1 MKTTY
6 LRDRKRER
14 SILFILIILI
24 SIFVLLYN
32 PVRGAISKV
41 VYGVAPGVWKSGFVI
56 SDKVASFF
64 SGFRS
69 NVNISNE
76 NKLLREQV
84 IRIEKQIHEQ
94 NFLREEVLGLSQA
107 LGRPLVDKR
116 VKANV
121 IVGQGRSPYDTLI
134 IDAGTEHGIRAGDS
148 VVYAS
153 VGLIGTIVEAYPSS
167 SKAKLFSSP
176 GDEVPVFIGA
186 QSVPTKAKGR
196 GMGNFEAQVPQG
208 SKINIGE
215 EVRSMPQ
222 GNLFLGIVGAVE
234 ENPAEPFVRV
244 LFRTSFNI
252 TEIESV
258 EVLVGPKNTSC
269 TSKSLTP
276 CSPNGF

>member
-24 SIFVLLYN
+24 SIFVLLYG
-32 PVRGAISKV
+32 PSRSAISKV
-41 VYGVAPGVWKSGFVI
+41 VYGVAPGVWNGGGVI
-56 SDKVASFF
+56 SDKEASFL

-84 IRIEKQIHEQ
+84 MRMETQILEQ
-94 NFLREEVLGLSQA
+94 NFLREEVLGLSEA
-107 LGRPLVDKR
+107 LGRAGVDKR
-116 VKANV
+116 VTAKV

-153 VGLIGTIVEAYPSS
+153 VGVIGIIVEAYPSS

-176 GDEVPVFIGA
+176 GEEVLVFIGA
-186 QSVPTKAKGR
+186 QSVPANAKGR

-208 SKINIGE
+208 SKISIGE
-215 EVRSMPQ
+215 EVKSMPQ

-252 TEIESV
+252 TEIGSV
-258 EVLVGPKNTSC
+258 EVLISPKR
-269 TSKSLTP
+269 LRAL
-276 CSPNGF
+276 PNSNRSAQEF

>member
-6 LRDRKRER
+6 LRDRKKER

-24 SIFVLLYN
+24 SILVLLYV
-32 PVRGAISKV
+32 PSRGAITKV
-41 VYGVAPGVWKSGFVI
+41 VYGVAPGIWKGGGGA
-56 SDKVASFF
+56 SDKMASFF

-69 NVNISNE
+69 NVNISDE

-84 IRIEKQIHEQ
+84 MRMETQILEQ
-94 NFLREEVLGLSQA
+94 NFLREEVLGLSEA
-107 LGRPLVDKR
+107 LGRALVDKR
-116 VKANV
+116 VRAKV

-153 VGLIGTIVEAYPSS
+153 VGVIGTIVEAYPGS

-176 GDEVPVFIGA
+176 GEEVLVFIGT
-186 QSVPTKAKGR
+186 QSVPAKAKGR
-196 GMGNFEAQVPQG
+196 GMGNFEAQVPQW
-208 SKINIGE
+208 SKISIGE

-234 ENPAEPFVRV
+234 ENPAESFVRV

-252 TEIESV
+252 TEIGSV
-258 EVLVGPKNTSC
+258 EVLIEK
-269 TSKSLTP
+269 
-276 CSPNGF
+276 